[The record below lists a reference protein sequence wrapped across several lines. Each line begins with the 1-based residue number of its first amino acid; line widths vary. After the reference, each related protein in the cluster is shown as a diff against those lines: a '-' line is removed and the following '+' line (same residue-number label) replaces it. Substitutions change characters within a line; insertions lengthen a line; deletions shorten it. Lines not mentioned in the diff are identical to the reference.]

1 MGVPAHFSLEL
12 PRRCMKLINELLPT
26 VGTVFADDDRREQG
40 GLTSTFLISMAGPIV
55 VLLIERIER
64 HLQKKDR
71 EGYADDRR
79 LNLALSRSLKDML
92 GGGKLQKT
100 QFFVSGHWSF
110 VERVA
115 DFNIADGLP
124 DDVSAALASKEA
136 FDRAARLE
144 TSKWSSCLRN
154 ALAHGGIAYLNEDGR
169 SAYDGG
175 PVKMF
180 CFVSGKYAERTDEAP
195 EAINCLRIREEHFL
209 EFLRRWV
216 AWLEN
221 SSLLNEIAA

>member
-1 MGVPAHFSLEL
+1 
-12 PRRCMKLINELLPT
+12 MKLINELLPT
-26 VGTVFADDDRREQG
+26 VETVFADGDRYELG

-55 VLLIERIER
+55 ILPIERIER
-64 HLQKKDR
+64 HLQKKD

-79 LNLALSRSLKDML
+79 LNPALSRSLKDMI

-100 QFFVSGHWSF
+100 QFFVPGHWSF

-115 DFNIADGLP
+115 DFNIAENLP
-124 DDVSAALASKEA
+124 DDLSAALASKEA

-180 CFVSGKYAERTDEAP
+180 CFVSGKYAKRTDEAP
-195 EAINCLRIREEHFL
+195 ETINCLRIREEHFL

>member
-1 MGVPAHFSLEL
+1 
-12 PRRCMKLINELLPT
+12 MKLINELLPT
-26 VGTVFADDDRREQG
+26 VEAVFADNDRRELG

-55 VLLIERIER
+55 ILPIERIER

-79 LNLALSRSLKDML
+79 LNPSLSRSLKDML
-92 GGGKLQKT
+92 GGGKLRRTK
-100 QFFVSGHWSF
+100 FFVPGHWSF
-110 VERVA
+110 SEREA

-124 DDVSAALASKEA
+124 DDLSADLASKEA
-136 FDRAARLE
+136 FDRAAGLE

-154 ALAHGGIAYLNEDGR
+154 ALAHGGIVYLNEDGR

-180 CFVSGKYAERTDEAP
+180 CFVSGKYAEKTDEAP

-221 SSLLNEIAA
+221 ASLLSEIAA

>member
-12 PRRCMKLINELLPT
+12 PRRCMKLIEELLPT
-26 VGTVFADDDRREQG
+26 VGAVFADDDRRDLG

-55 VLLIERIER
+55 VLPIERIER
-64 HLQKKDR
+64 HQQKKDR

-79 LNLALSRSLKDML
+79 LNPALSRSLKDVL
-92 GGGKLQKT
+92 GGGKFRRAR
-100 QFFVSGHWSF
+100 FFVPGHWSF
-110 VERVA
+110 AERVA

-124 DDVSAALASKEA
+124 DDVSGALASKEA
-136 FDRAARLE
+136 FDRAAGLE

-154 ALAHGGIAYLNEDGR
+154 ALAHGGIVYLNEDGR

-180 CFVSGKYAERTDEAP
+180 CFVSGKYAERTDETP

-216 AWLEN
+216 AWLET